1 MIRVPP
7 YLRKGDTV
15 GLICPAAFMKA
26 EKTLL
31 LQERLNAWGYKV
43 KTGKTIGHQYH
54 YFSGT
59 DSERLLDL
67 QAMLDDNDIRA
78 IICARGGYGTSRII
92 DQIDWKQFK
101 KNPKWIAGY
110 SDVTVLHCHIF
121 QKIKTASLHAPMAG
135 AFADAGGADEFNTTL
150 QYALSGKRLRYQSH
164 PHPFNTFG
172 KTSGTLIGGNLSLL
186 VHLIGTVSFPDTRG
200 AILFLEDVGEYLY
213 HIDRMLLQLERSG
226 KLNKLAGILIG
237 GFTEMKDTVIPFGK
251 TIDEVIHERLSKYDI
266 PVAWQF
272 PVSHSRENVALRV
285 GMKHT
290 LVVNKNGATLT
301 CAP

>member
-15 GLICPAAFMKA
+15 GLICPAGFMKA

-31 LQERLNAWGYKV
+31 LQEQLTAWGYKI

-59 DSERLLDL
+59 DTERLLDL
-67 QAMLDDNDIRA
+67 QAMLDDKDIRA

-110 SDVTVLHCHIF
+110 SDVTVLLCHIF

-135 AFADAGGADEFNTTL
+135 AFADAGGEDEFNITL
-150 QYALSGKRLRYQSH
+150 NHALSGKRLRYQSQ
-164 PHPFNTFG
+164 PHPCNSFG
-172 KTSGTLIGGNLSLL
+172 KTSGRLLGGNLSLL
-186 VHLIGTVSFPDTRG
+186 AHLIGTSSFPDTSG
-200 AILFLEDVGEYLY
+200 AIIFLEDIGEYLY
-213 HIDRMLLQLERSG
+213 HIDRMLIQLERSG
-226 KLNKLAGILIG
+226 KLKQISGILIG
-237 GFTEMKDTVIPFGK
+237 SFSELKDTVIPFGR
-251 TIDEVIHERLSKYDI
+251 TVEEIIQERLSKYDI

-272 PVSHSRENVALRV
+272 PVGHVKENVALRV
-285 GMKHT
+285 GMLHT
-290 LVVNKNGATLT
+290 LVVNRDGGTLT
-301 CAP
+301 CTP